1 MQYTMQYETC
11 NMQSMQYA
19 DNAMH
24 RKKIMKNFLSK
35 YKQISSNSNSDNFSF
50 SVNIR
55 EQNIM
60 ISQKNRM
67 TSIFM
72 KNITNNQIEPLAQQK
87 TGFHW
92 ANKFLRIDDGNIQE
106 AARIFL
112 SLNHTADY
120 TGQMFY
126 ALVWYL
132 PNRRIII

>member
-11 NMQSMQYA
+11 NMQSMQHA

-67 TSIFM
+67 TSLFM
-72 KNITNNQIEPLAQQK
+72 KNITNNQIEPLA
-87 TGFHW
+87 
-92 ANKFLRIDDGNIQE
+92 
-106 AARIFL
+106 
-112 SLNHTADY
+112 
-120 TGQMFY
+120 
-126 ALVWYL
+126 
-132 PNRRIII
+132 